1 MFEYLFL
8 CLQGFALEE
17 RLLELRCSRYFYVAS
32 LDTFLPVPDTPK
44 DFNKQ
49 LKVSAAALA
58 ATDDPRYGG
67 GIMCIHKM
75 TWGNA
80 GIGLGGL
87 CCLRLMVRCVHACQI
102 AYYVAYMRPLSRC
115 IVLCC
120 HALQHEAGRVHRNH
134 DAWQLLGTEPA
145 PACAAMLFS
154 CRALEDHEWQLT
166 ERQLRYGTNDM
177 AIPVQGI
184 LALVADE
191 MWHPFYVFQ
200 YFSVIIWMAGDAYY
214 TYAVCIFLITW
225 FSIITSAIETHRNMK
240 RLAELAHYT
249 CTVSMLG
256 APTPQGVADGDLFAQ

>member
-1 MFEYLFL
+1 MKLAVL
-8 CLQGFALEE
+8 IKVMMHGSCLAQHQCLHV
-17 RLLELRCSRYFYVAS
+17 LL
-32 LDTFLPVPDTPK
+32 
-44 DFNKQ
+44 
-49 LKVSAAALA
+49 
-58 ATDDPRYGG
+58 
-67 GIMCIHKM
+67 
-75 TWGNA
+75 
-80 GIGLGGL
+80 
-87 CCLRLMVRCVHACQI
+87 
-102 AYYVAYMRPLSRC
+102 
-115 IVLCC
+115 
-120 HALQHEAGRVHRNH
+120 
-134 DAWQLLGTEPA
+134 
-145 PACAAMLFS
+145 LFS

-200 YFSVIIWMAGDAYY
+200 YFSVVIWMAGDAYY

-256 APTPQGVADGDLFAQ
+256 RPTAQGVAGGDLFAQSTEAIWAEGMSECGSSNTTAMPA